1 MFMPPI
7 FCAKND
13 DKKTKNPAGSKLS
26 ESNKS
31 TDENIIVKPQQA
43 AGEKLRPEKFIIV
56 NPT

>member
-1 MFMPPI
+1 MPPI

-13 DKKTKNPAGSKLS
+13 DKKTKNPTGSKLS